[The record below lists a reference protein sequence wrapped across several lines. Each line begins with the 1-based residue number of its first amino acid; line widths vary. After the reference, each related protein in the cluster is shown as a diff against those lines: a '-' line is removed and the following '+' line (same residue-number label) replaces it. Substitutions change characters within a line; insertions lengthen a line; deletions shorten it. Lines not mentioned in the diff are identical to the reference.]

1 MSTNERDETTAP
13 LSREELIALVGRA
26 HLGSASADDQRAGA
40 TLAAHS
46 RLPRR
51 VAENL
56 GAGFGQW
63 DFFPEIP
70 DIVDF
75 ALAYVPPTTEEELW
89 ALARRWAADD
99 AASRPTLMTLVG
111 RDILDQEL
119 RRIDVPSLRELV
131 DEPRPARAREL
142 RTKLGLD
149 VPPAAQAK
157 PAAGARGPTR
167 ATKGA
172 PAAPKRE
179 LPTRMPK
186 PELRAP
192 AKPAPAPEPKRY
204 RHPKFGDGV
213 LRAQD
218 GTGPEAK
225 LTIEF
230 ATGPKTLLAR
240 YVTELLP

>member
-1 MSTNERDETTAP
+1 MSTNERDQTSAP

-26 HLGSASADDQRAGA
+26 HLGSPSADDQRAGA

-46 RLPRR
+46 RLPKP

-63 DFFPEIP
+63 DFFPEIA

-75 ALAYVPPTTEEELW
+75 ALAYVPPTTQEELW
-89 ALARRWAADD
+89 TLARTWAADD

-111 RDILDQEL
+111 RDILHHEL

-131 DEPRPARAREL
+131 DEPRRVRAREL

-149 VPPAAQAK
+149 VPPLAQTKAAVRA
-157 PAAGARGPTR
+157 PRPTR
-167 ATKGA
+167 KAESA

-179 LPTRMPK
+179 IPTRMPK
-186 PELRAP
+186 PAFKAP
-192 AKPAPAPEPKRY
+192 AKPGPAPEAKRF

-213 LRAQD
+213 LRAQNGD
-218 GTGPEAK
+218 GPEAK

-240 YVTELLP
+240 FVTELLP

>member
-51 VAENL
+51 VAQNL

-75 ALAYVPPTTEEELW
+75 ALAYVPPATEEELW

-149 VPPAAQAK
+149 VPPPRRRSRPQ
-157 PAAGARGPTR
+157 PPGARREPRRAHRRRRSASYPRECPSPSSGRRRSQPPRPSPGATGTR
-167 ATKGA
+167 SSGTACSAPRTA
-172 PAAPKRE
+172 PAR
-179 LPTRMPK
+179 R
-186 PELRAP
+186 RSSRSNSRP
-192 AKPAPAPEPKRY
+192 AR
-204 RHPKFGDGV
+204 R
-213 LRAQD
+213 
-218 GTGPEAK
+218 
-225 LTIEF
+225 
-230 ATGPKTLLAR
+230 LLAR